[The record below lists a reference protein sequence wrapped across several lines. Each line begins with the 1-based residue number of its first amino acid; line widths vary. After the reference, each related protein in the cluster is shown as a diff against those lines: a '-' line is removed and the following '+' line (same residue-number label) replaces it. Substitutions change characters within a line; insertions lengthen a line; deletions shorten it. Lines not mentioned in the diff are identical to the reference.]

1 MNHRSLR
8 PSARYGLLPSAIA
21 AALVSALV
29 PAIAGAQEAD
39 ASNQATTTLDRIEVT
54 GSRIRQANLETS
66 QPVVTMTRAEIQKQ
80 GFTSIA
86 DIVQNITATGSPAIS
101 RADALAS
108 GEDVGG
114 QYVDLRNLGPQR
126 TLVLIDGKRMGISSS
141 GYSDLAAI
149 PSSIVERIEVLT
161 DGASALY
168 GSDAIAGVVN
178 IITRKRFDG
187 LEGSAYLGQ
196 YGQGDGTKEVYNFVI
211 GQTGERGS
219 VTLGA
224 EYSKEDPVFARDR
237 SFTASPQGRAHPT
250 PDLGG
255 PEGSVRSN
263 GWSGINQWGTL
274 FDADGNAFTA
284 NRGTTNTK
292 DINNFHPTN
301 GLTDQAN
308 ANQQMYLSTGLERRS
323 VFANAEFDITDNVRA
338 KADVLY
344 TDREATQQIA
354 GYPFRSTGFSDRYDG
369 DLSLKGDSAFNP
381 LGYDANFF
389 RRGWEVPRQT
399 KSELTTYRFS
409 GGLEGS
415 FEFAGKPWDW
425 DVGYLYN
432 QNKGVKTGTGNL
444 FLPNVEKALGPSF
457 VDASGVARCGTEANP
472 IAGCYAWNPLLGPDV
487 NAPGSLNNKD
497 LQKFLYLPTH
507 DTSTT
512 KTQVYSLN
520 LSGVLAT
527 LPAGDL
533 GIAAGYE
540 HRKEEAH
547 YSPDALL
554 QSGLSTDLAGSETQ
568 GGYSLDEFYV
578 ELAVPVLSD
587 VAFAKEL
594 SFNIAGR
601 YSDYNTF
608 GDTTNGKFSL
618 KWKPIDDLL
627 IRGTYATG
635 FRAPTVADLY
645 GGISESFDNYTDPC
659 DTLFGSA
666 VRNPQVATRCGAGG
680 VPAGFRQV
688 ASGGKPATGP
698 NAQSDSSF
706 LSGSNP
712 NLLPETSKSTTVG
725 FVYSPSWF
733 NGFDISLDWWKIK
746 IDDVIAAET
755 VSSILNNCYVLGID
769 SACGRFIRDTD
780 PDNLGQV
787 VGVTRNLINAGYQET
802 AGYDLGIS
810 YRLAD
815 TRYGN
820 FAFTW
825 KTTYVD
831 YLEYKRDNESTTPV
845 EQRSSWVAD
854 GASNFRVRSN
864 FNADWSWGDFGASWG
879 IRYYSGL
886 KEECSY
892 DLNGGAEC
900 DKPDY
905 RSAYKGA
912 VPVREV
918 GANTFH
924 DVQVRYNTPWNATVS
939 LGANNVFD
947 HIGQTMYS
955 QPNSSFSYNGSFD
968 IGRFVYMKYTQR
980 F

>member
-8 PSARYGLLPSAIA
+8 PAARYGLLPSAIA

-39 ASNQATTTLDRIEVT
+39 ASNTTTTLDRIEVT
-54 GSRIRQANLETS
+54 GSRIRQASLETS

-80 GFTSIA
+80 GFTSVA

-101 RADALAS
+101 RATALAS
-108 GEDVGG
+108 GENVGG
-114 QYVDLRNLGPQR
+114 QYVDLRNLGPER
-126 TLVLIDGKRMGISSS
+126 TLVLIDGKRMGITSS
-141 GYSDLAAI
+141 GYSDLASI

-196 YGQGDGTKEVYNFVI
+196 YGQGDGNKEVYNFVI

-224 EYSKEDPVFARDR
+224 EYSKEDPVYAKDR
-237 SFTASPQGRAHPT
+237 AFTRYPNGRYHQFPT
-250 PDLGG
+250 ADDTA
-255 PEGSVRSN
+255 
-263 GWSGINQWGTL
+263 GWSAINQWGTL
-274 FDADGNAFTA
+274 IDDRGTPDNGDDDIALTA
-284 NRGTTNTK
+284 NRGATNTK
-292 DINNFHPTN
+292 NLGNLHETGLADMTN
-301 GLTDQAN
+301 PN
-308 ANQQMYLSTGLERRS
+308 EQMFLSTGLKRRS
-323 VFANAEFDITDNVRA
+323 VFANAEFDITDNLRA

-344 TDREATQQIA
+344 TDREALQQIA
-354 GYPFRSTGFSDRYDG
+354 GYPFRSTGFDRFG
-369 DLSLKGDSAFNP
+369 RLPLAAQNEFNP
-381 LGYDANFF
+381 LGRDADFF

-415 FEFAGKPWDW
+415 FELAGKTWDW
-425 DVGYLYN
+425 DASYLYN

-444 FLPNVEKALGPSF
+444 FLPNALKALGPNY
-457 VDASGVARCGTEANP
+457 VDAATGQIRCGTAAAP
-472 IAGCYAWNPLLGPDV
+472 VAGCLPWNPLLGPDV
-487 NAPGSLNNKD
+487 TNSPYALSNPE
-497 LQKFLYLPTH
+497 LQKYLYLPTH

-512 KTQVYSLN
+512 ETQVYSLN

-540 HRKEEAH
+540 HRKETAE

-554 QSGLSTDLAGSETQ
+554 QSGLTTDLAGAATK

-587 VAFAKEL
+587 VTFAKEL
-594 SFNIAGR
+594 SFNLAGR
-601 YSDYNTF
+601 YSDYDTF

-627 IRGTYATG
+627 VRGTYATG

-645 GGISESFDNYTDPC
+645 GGVSESFDNYTDPC

-666 VRNPQVATRCGAGG
+666 VRNPQVAGRCGGL
-680 VPAGFRQV
+680 PANFRQA

-706 LSGSNP
+706 LSGSNSQ
-712 NLLPETSKSTTVG
+712 LMPETSKSTTVG

-746 IDDVIAAET
+746 IEDVIAAET
-755 VSSILNNCYVLGID
+755 VTSILNNCYVLGID
-769 SACGRFIRDTD
+769 SACNRFTR
-780 PDNLGQV
+780 NAKGQV
-787 VGVTRNLINAGYQET
+787 NNVTRTLINGGYQET
-802 AGYDLGIS
+802 AGYDLGIT
-810 YRLAD
+810 YRLTD
-815 TRYGN
+815 TRFGN
-820 FAFTW
+820 FGFTW

-831 YLEYKRDNESTTPV
+831 YSEYKRDNESTTPV
-845 EQRSSWVAD
+845 EQRTGWVAD
-854 GASNFRVRSN
+854 GVSNFRVRSN
-864 FNADWSWGDFGASWG
+864 FNADWSRGDFGASWG
-879 IRYYSGL
+879 IRYYGGL
-886 KEECSY
+886 KEECAY
-892 DLNGGAEC
+892 DLEGGPEC
-900 DKPDY
+900 NNPNY

-912 VPVREV
+912 VPLREV
-918 GANTFH
+918 GSNTFH
-924 DVQVRYNTPWNATVS
+924 DVQVRYNTPWNATVA

-955 QPNSSFSYNGSFD
+955 QPNSSFAYNGSFD

>member
-29 PAIAGAQEAD
+29 PAVAGAQEAG
-39 ASNQATTTLDRIEVT
+39 ASTQATTTLDRIEVT
-54 GSRIRQANLETS
+54 GSRIRQASLETA
-66 QPVVTMTRAEIQKQ
+66 QPVVTMSRAEIQKQ
-80 GFTSIA
+80 GFTSVA
-86 DIVQNITATGSPAIS
+86 DIVQNITASGSPAIS
-101 RADALAS
+101 RADALSS
-108 GEDVGG
+108 GEEVGG

-126 TLVLIDGKRMGISSS
+126 TLVLIDGKRMGISSA

-168 GSDAIAGVVN
+168 GSDAIAGVIN

-187 LEGSAYLGQ
+187 LEASAYLGQ
-196 YGQGDGTKEVYNFVI
+196 YGQGDGNKEVYNFVI

-219 VTLGA
+219 ITLGA
-224 EYSKEDPVFARDR
+224 EYSKEDPVMARDR
-237 SFTASPQGRAHPT
+237 DFTQYPQGRAHPF

-255 PEGSVRSN
+255 PNGALRTN
-263 GWSGINQWGTL
+263 GWSPINQWGTL
-274 FDADGNAFTA
+274 FDNSGRALTA

-292 DINNFHPTN
+292 NLGNFHTTN
-301 GLTDQAN
+301 GLVDYAN
-308 ANQQMYLSTGLERRS
+308 ANEQMYLSTGLERRS
-323 VFANAEFDITDNVRA
+323 VFANAEFDITENVRA

-354 GYPFRSTGFSDRYDG
+354 GYPFRSNGFSTRYAG
-369 DLSLKGDSAFNP
+369 DLRLDANSAFNP
-381 LGYDANFF
+381 LGYDADFY
-389 RRGWEVPRQT
+389 RRGWEMARQT
-399 KSELTTYRFS
+399 KSELSTYRFS

-425 DVGYLYN
+425 DIGYVYN
-432 QNKGVKTGTGNL
+432 QNKGVKTQTGNM

-457 VDASGVARCGTEANP
+457 IDASGVARCGTAAAP
-472 IAGCYAWNPLLGPDV
+472 IAGCLAWNPLLGPDV
-487 NAPGSLNNKD
+487 NAPGSLNNKE
-497 LQKFLYLPTH
+497 LQKYLFLPTH

-512 KTQVYSLN
+512 ETQVYSLN

-540 HRKEEAH
+540 HRKESAH

-554 QSGLSTDLAGSETQ
+554 QSGLSTSLAGSETQ

-627 IRGTYATG
+627 VRGTYATG
-635 FRAPTVADLY
+635 FRAPTVSDLY
-645 GGISESFDNYTDPC
+645 GGVGESFDNYTDPC
-659 DTLFGSA
+659 DTMFGAVRGSA
-666 VRNPQVATRCGAGG
+666 RCAAA
-680 VPAGFRQV
+680 VPANFRQA
-688 ASGGKPATGP
+688 ASGGSPATGP
-698 NAQSDSSF
+698 NAQSNTAF

-712 NLLPETSKSTTVG
+712 NLVPETSKSTTIG
-725 FVYSPSWF
+725 FVYSPSWIG
-733 NGFDISLDWWKIK
+733 GFDISLDWWKIK
-746 IDDVIAAET
+746 IDDVIANET
-755 VSSILNNCYVLGID
+755 VTSLLNNCYVLGIND
-769 SACGRFIRDTD
+769 ACNRFVRSTN
-780 PDNLGQV
+780 PRSLGQV
-787 VGVTRNLINAGYQET
+787 VGVTRTLINGGYQET
-802 AGYDLGIS
+802 AGFDLGIA
-810 YRLAD
+810 YRLPE
-815 TRYGN
+815 TRFGN
-820 FAFTW
+820 FAFNW

-831 YLEYKRDNESTTPV
+831 YLEYKRDSESTTPV
-845 EQRSSWVAD
+845 EQRTSWVAN
-854 GASNFRVRSN
+854 GGSNFRVRSN
-864 FNADWSWGDFGASWG
+864 FNADWSLGDFGASWNV
-879 IRYYSGL
+879 RYYSGL
-886 KEECSY
+886 KEECAY
-892 DLNGGAEC
+892 DLAGGPEC
-900 DKPDY
+900 DKPNY
-905 RSAYKGA
+905 RSDYKGL
-912 VPVREV
+912 VGVREV

-924 DVQVRYNTPWNATVS
+924 DVQVRYNTPWNATVAV
-939 LGANNVFD
+939 GANNVFD

>member
-8 PSARYGLLPSAIA
+8 PAARYGLLPSAIA
-21 AALVSALV
+21 TALVSALV

-39 ASNQATTTLDRIEVT
+39 ASKSTTTLDRIEVT
-54 GSRIRQANLETS
+54 GSRIRQANLETA
-66 QPVVTMTRAEIQKQ
+66 QPVVTMSRADIQKQ
-80 GFTSIA
+80 GFTSVA
-86 DIVQNITATGSPAIS
+86 DIVQNITSTGSPAIS
-101 RADALAS
+101 RADALSS
-108 GEDVGG
+108 GEEVGG
-114 QYVDLRNLGPQR
+114 QYVDLRNLGPER
-126 TLVLIDGKRMGISSS
+126 TLVLLDGKRLGISSG
-141 GYSDLAAI
+141 GYADLASI

-187 LEGSAYLGQ
+187 LEGSAYIGQ
-196 YGQGDGTKEVYNFVI
+196 YGQGDGSKEVYNFVL

-219 VTLGA
+219 ITLGA
-224 EYSKEDPVFARDR
+224 EYSKEDPVYARDR
-237 SFTASPQGRAHPT
+237 AFTRYPNGRGHPT

-255 PEGSVRSN
+255 PGGSVRSN
-263 GWSGINQWGTL
+263 GWSAINQWGTL
-274 FDADGNAFTA
+274 IGDNDTLWTA
-284 NRGTTNTK
+284 NRGTTDTSNLG
-292 DINNFHPTN
+292 NFHETD

-308 ANQQMYLSTGLERRS
+308 ANEQMYLSTGLERRS
-323 VFANAEFDITDNVRA
+323 VFANAEFDITDNLRA
-338 KADVLY
+338 RADVLY
-344 TDREATQQIA
+344 TDRETVQQIA
-354 GYPFRSTGFSDRYDG
+354 GYPFRSTGFTDRYDG
-369 DLSLKGDSAFNP
+369 DLSLKADSAFNP
-381 LGYDANFF
+381 LGRDADFF
-389 RRGWEVPRQT
+389 RRTWEVPRQT
-399 KSELTTYRFS
+399 KSELSTYRFS

-415 FEFAGKPWDW
+415 FELAGKPWDW
-425 DVGYLYN
+425 DASYLYN
-432 QNKGVKTGTGNL
+432 QNKGTKTGTGNL
-444 FLPNVEKALGPSF
+444 FLPNAQKALGASYI
-457 VDASGVARCGTEANP
+457 DANGVARCGSADAP
-472 IAGCYAWNPLLGPDV
+472 IEGCLAWNPLLGPDV
-487 NAPGSLNNKD
+487 NAPGSLNNPE
-497 LQKFLYLPTH
+497 LQKYLFLPTH

-512 KTQVYSLN
+512 KTEVYSLN

-533 GIAAGYE
+533 GLAAGYE
-540 HRKEEAH
+540 HRKESAH

-554 QSGLSTDLAGSETQ
+554 QSGLSTDLAGSETK

-627 IRGTYATG
+627 VRGTYATG
-635 FRAPTVADLY
+635 FRAPTVSNLY
-645 GGISESFDNYTDPC
+645 GGVSESFDNYTDPC

-666 VRNPQVATRCGAGG
+666 VRNPQVAERCGLA
-680 VPAGFRQV
+680 VPADFRQV
-688 ASGGKPATGP
+688 ASGGRPATGP
-698 NAQSDSSF
+698 NAQSDSAF
-706 LSGSNP
+706 LSGSNDA
-712 NLLPETSKSTTVG
+712 LKPETSKSTTIG

-746 IDDVIAAET
+746 IEDVIAAET
-755 VSSILNNCYVLGID
+755 VTSILNNCYVLGID
-769 SACGRFIRDTD
+769 SACDRFVRDND
-780 PDNLGQV
+780 PRNLGQV
-787 VGVTRNLINAGYQET
+787 IGVTRTLINAGYQET
-802 AGYDLGIS
+802 AGYDLGLT

-831 YLEYKRDNESTTPV
+831 YSEYKRDNESTSPV
-845 EQRSSWVAD
+845 EQRTSWVAD
-854 GASNFRVRSN
+854 GGSYFRVRSN
-864 FNADWSWGDFGASWG
+864 FNADWSWGDFGMSWNV
-879 IRYYSGL
+879 RYYSGL
-886 KEECSY
+886 KEECAY
-892 DLNGGAEC
+892 DLDGGPEC
-900 DKPDY
+900 NNPNY
-905 RSAYKGA
+905 QSAYKGV

-924 DVQVRYNTPWNATVS
+924 DVQVRYNTPWNATVA

-947 HIGQTMYS
+947 HEGQTMYS
-955 QPNSSFSYNGSFD
+955 QPNSSFVYNGGFD

>member
-8 PSARYGLLPSAIA
+8 PTARYGLLPSAIA
-21 AALVSALV
+21 AALVSAFV

-54 GSRIRQANLETS
+54 GSRIRQASLETA
-66 QPVVTMTRAEIQKQ
+66 QPVVTMSRAEIQKQ
-80 GFTSIA
+80 GFTSVA
-86 DIVQNITATGSPAIS
+86 DIVQNITASGSPAIS
-101 RADALAS
+101 RADALSS
-108 GEDVGG
+108 GEEVGG

-126 TLVLIDGKRMGISSS
+126 TLVLIDGKRMGISSA

-168 GSDAIAGVVN
+168 GSDAIAGVIN

-187 LEGSAYLGQ
+187 LEASAYLGQ
-196 YGQGDGTKEVYNFVI
+196 YGQGDGNKEIYNFVI

-219 VTLGA
+219 ITLGA
-224 EYSKEDPVFARDR
+224 EYSKEDPVLAKDR
-237 SFTASPQGRAHPT
+237 SFTRYPNGPRHPFPT
-250 PDLGG
+250 ADDT
-255 PEGSVRSN
+255 N
-263 GWSGINQWGTL
+263 GWSPINQWGTL
-274 FDADGNAFTA
+274 FDAAGNPLTA
-284 NRGTTNTK
+284 NRGTTDTK
-292 DINNFHPTN
+292 NPNNFHPTD
-301 GLTDQAN
+301 GILDQAN
-308 ANQQMYLSTGLERRS
+308 ANEQMYLSTGLERRS

-354 GYPFRSTGFSDRYDG
+354 GYPFRSNGFSSRYAG
-369 DLSLKGDSAFNP
+369 DLRLDGNSAFNP
-381 LGYDANFF
+381 LGYDADFY

-409 GGLEGS
+409 GGLEGT

-425 DVGYLYN
+425 DIGYVYN
-432 QNKGVKTGTGNL
+432 QNKGVKTQTGNL
-444 FLPNVEKALGPSF
+444 FLPNAEKALGPSF
-457 VDASGVARCGTEANP
+457 IDGSGVARCGTAAAP
-472 IAGCYAWNPLLGPDV
+472 IAGCLAWNPLLGPDV
-487 NAPGSLNNKD
+487 NAPGSMNNKE
-497 LQKFLYLPTH
+497 LQKYLFLPTH

-512 KTQVYSLN
+512 ETQVYSLN

-540 HRKEEAH
+540 HRKESAH

-554 QSGLSTDLAGSETQ
+554 QSGLSTSLAGSETE

-578 ELAVPVLSD
+578 ELAVPLLSD

-645 GGISESFDNYTDPC
+645 GGVGESFDNYTDPC
-659 DTLFGSA
+659 DTVFGA
-666 VRNPQVATRCGAGG
+666 VRGNARCAAA
-680 VPAGFRQV
+680 VPVNFRQA
-688 ASGGKPATGP
+688 ASGGSPATGP
-698 NAQSDSSF
+698 NAQSNTAF

-712 NLLPETSKSTTVG
+712 NLIPETSKSTTIG
-725 FVYSPSWF
+725 FVYSPSWVS
-733 NGFDISLDWWKIK
+733 GLDVSLDWWKIK

-755 VSSILNNCYVLGID
+755 VTSLLNNCYVLGID
-769 SACGRFIRDTD
+769 EACSRFVRSTN
-780 PDNLGQV
+780 PRSLGQV
-787 VGVTRNLINAGYQET
+787 VGVTRTLINGGYQET

-810 YRLAD
+810 YRLPE
-815 TRYGN
+815 TRFGN
-820 FAFTW
+820 FAFNW

-831 YLEYKRDNESTTPV
+831 YLEYKRDSESTTPV
-845 EQRSSWVAD
+845 EQRTSWVAND
-854 GASNFRVRSN
+854 SANFRVRSN
-864 FNADWSWGDFGASWG
+864 FNADWSLGDFGASWNV
-879 IRYYSGL
+879 RYYSGL
-886 KEECSY
+886 KEECAY
-892 DLNGGAEC
+892 DLDGGPEC
-900 DKPDY
+900 DIPDY
-905 RSAYKGA
+905 RSAYKGQ
-912 VPVREV
+912 VGVREV
-918 GANTFH
+918 GSNTFH
-924 DVQVRYNTPWNATVS
+924 DVQVRYNTPWNATVAV
-939 LGANNVFD
+939 GANNVFD

>member
-8 PSARYGLLPSAIA
+8 PAARYGLLPSAIA
-21 AALVSALV
+21 TALVTALI

-66 QPVVTMTRAEIQKQ
+66 QPVVTMTRADIQKQ
-80 GFTSIA
+80 GFTSVA

-141 GYSDLAAI
+141 GYSDLASI

-187 LEGSAYLGQ
+187 LEASAYLGQ
-196 YGQGDGTKEVYNFVI
+196 YGQGDGNKEVYNFVV

-224 EYSKEDPVFARDR
+224 EYSKEDPVMARDR
-237 SFTASPQGRAHPT
+237 AFTRYPNGRGHPFPDQGGAN
-250 PDLGG
+250 GG
-255 PEGSVRSN
+255 VRTN
-263 GWSGINQWGTL
+263 GWSAINQWGTL
-274 FDADGNAFTA
+274 FDNADNALTA
-284 NRGTTNTK
+284 NRGTTDTSK
-292 DINNFHPTN
+292 LANFHATN
-301 GLTDQAN
+301 PLTDYTN
-308 ANQQMYLSTGLERRS
+308 ANEEMYLSTGLERRS
-323 VFANAEFDITDNVRA
+323 VFANAEFDITDNLRA

-354 GYPFRSTGFSDRYDG
+354 GYPFRSTGFSDRYEG
-369 DLSLKGDSAFNP
+369 DLSLKAGSAFNP
-381 LGYDANFF
+381 LGYDADFY

-415 FEFAGKPWDW
+415 FELAGKPWDW
-425 DVGYLYN
+425 DAGYMYN

-444 FLPNVEKALGPSF
+444 YLPHAEKALGPSF
-457 VDASGVARCGTEANP
+457 IDASGVARCGTAANP
-472 IAGCYAWNPLLGPDV
+472 IAGCLAWNPLLGPDV

-497 LQKFLYLPTH
+497 LQKYLYLPTH

-512 KTQVYSLN
+512 KTEVYSLN

-533 GIAAGYE
+533 GLAAGYE
-540 HRKEEAH
+540 HRKESAH

-578 ELAVPVLSD
+578 ELAVPVLAD

-594 SFNIAGR
+594 SFSLAGR

-627 IRGTYATG
+627 VRGTYATG

-645 GGISESFDNYTDPC
+645 GGVSESFDNYTDPC
-659 DTLFGSA
+659 DTSFGSA
-666 VRNPQVATRCGAGG
+666 VRNPQVAARCAGV
-680 VPAGFRQV
+680 VPANFRQV
-688 ASGGKPATGP
+688 ASGGRPATGP
-698 NAQSDSSF
+698 NAQSDSAF

-712 NLLPETSKSTTVG
+712 NLMPETSKSTSIG
-725 FVYSPSWF
+725 FVYSPSYVS
-733 NGFDISLDWWKIK
+733 GLDVSLDWWKIK

-755 VSSILNNCYVLGID
+755 VTSILNNCYVLGID
-769 SACGRFIRDTD
+769 SACGRFVRDTD
-780 PDNLGQV
+780 GQV
-787 VGVTRNLINAGYQET
+787 VGVTRNLINGGYQET
-802 AGYDLGIS
+802 AGYDLGIA
-810 YRLAD
+810 YRLTD
-815 TRYGN
+815 TRFGN
-820 FAFTW
+820 FSFTW

-831 YLEYKRDNESTTPV
+831 YLEYKRDGESTTPV
-845 EQRSSWVAD
+845 EQRTSWVAD
-854 GASNFRVRSN
+854 GLSNFRVRSN
-864 FNADWSWGDFGASWG
+864 LNADWSRGDFGASWG
-879 IRYYSGL
+879 VRYYSGL
-886 KEECSY
+886 KEECAY

-900 DKPDY
+900 DKPNY
-905 RSAYKGA
+905 QSGYKGIQ
-912 VPVREV
+912 PIREV

-924 DVQVRYNTPWNATVS
+924 DVQVRYNTPWNATVAV
-939 LGANNVFD
+939 GANNVFD
-947 HIGQTMYS
+947 HVGQTMYS
-955 QPNSSFSYNGSFD
+955 QPNSSFAYNGSFD

>member
-8 PSARYGLLPSAIA
+8 PTARYGLLPSAIA
-21 AALVSALV
+21 AALVSAFV

-54 GSRIRQANLETS
+54 GSRIRQASLETA
-66 QPVVTMTRAEIQKQ
+66 QPVVTMSRAEIQKQ
-80 GFTSIA
+80 GFTSVA
-86 DIVQNITATGSPAIS
+86 DIVQNITASGSPAIS
-101 RADALAS
+101 RADALSS
-108 GEDVGG
+108 GEEVGG

-126 TLVLIDGKRMGISSS
+126 TLVLIDGKRMGISSA

-149 PSSIVERIEVLT
+149 TSSIVERIEVLT

-168 GSDAIAGVVN
+168 GSDAIAGVIN

-187 LEGSAYLGQ
+187 LEASAYLGQ
-196 YGQGDGTKEVYNFVI
+196 YGQGDGNKEVYNFVI

-219 VTLGA
+219 ITLGA
-224 EYSKEDPVFARDR
+224 EYSKEDPVLAKDR
-237 SFTASPQGRAHPT
+237 SITRYPNGRGHPFPTADDT
-250 PDLGG
+250 
-255 PEGSVRSN
+255 N
-263 GWSGINQWGTL
+263 GWSPINQWGTL
-274 FDADGNAFTA
+274 FDAAGNPLTA
-284 NRGTTNTK
+284 NRGTTDTK
-292 DINNFHPTN
+292 NPNNFHPTD
-301 GLTDQAN
+301 GILDQAN
-308 ANQQMYLSTGLERRS
+308 ANEQMYLSTGLERRS

-354 GYPFRSTGFSDRYDG
+354 GYPFRSNGFSSRYAG
-369 DLSLKGDSAFNP
+369 DLRLDGNSAFNP
-381 LGYDANFF
+381 LGYDADFY

-409 GGLEGS
+409 GGLEGT

-425 DVGYLYN
+425 DIGYVYN
-432 QNKGVKTGTGNL
+432 QNKGVKTQTGNL
-444 FLPNVEKALGPSF
+444 FLPNAEKALGPSF
-457 VDASGVARCGTEANP
+457 IDGSGVARCGTAAAP
-472 IAGCYAWNPLLGPDV
+472 IAGCLAWNPLLGPDV
-487 NAPGSLNNKD
+487 NAPGSMNNKE
-497 LQKFLYLPTH
+497 LQKYLFLPTH

-512 KTQVYSLN
+512 ETQVYSLN

-533 GIAAGYE
+533 GIAAGFE
-540 HRKEEAH
+540 HRKESAH

-554 QSGLSTDLAGSETQ
+554 QSGLSTSLAGSETQ

-578 ELAVPVLSD
+578 ELAVPLLSD

-627 IRGTYATG
+627 VRGTYATG

-645 GGISESFDNYTDPC
+645 GGVGESFDNYTDPC
-659 DTLFGSA
+659 DTVFGA
-666 VRNPQVATRCGAGG
+666 VRGNARCAAA
-680 VPAGFRQV
+680 VPVNFRQA
-688 ASGGKPATGP
+688 ASGGSAATGP
-698 NAQSDSSF
+698 NAQSNSAF

-712 NLLPETSKSTTVG
+712 NLIPETSKSTTIG
-725 FVYSPSWF
+725 FVYSPSWIA
-733 NGFDISLDWWKIK
+733 GFDLSLDWWKIK

-755 VSSILNNCYVLGID
+755 VTSLLNNCYVLGID
-769 SACGRFIRDTD
+769 EACSRFVRSTN
-780 PDNLGQV
+780 PRSLGQV
-787 VGVTRNLINAGYQET
+787 VGVTRTLINGGYQET
-802 AGYDLGIS
+802 AGYDLGIA
-810 YRLAD
+810 YRLPE
-815 TRYGN
+815 TRFGN
-820 FAFTW
+820 FAFNW

-831 YLEYKRDNESTTPV
+831 YLEYKRDSESTTPV
-845 EQRSSWVAD
+845 EQRTSWVAND
-854 GASNFRVRSN
+854 SANFRVRSN
-864 FNADWSWGDFGASWG
+864 FNADWSLGDFGASWNV
-879 IRYYSGL
+879 RYYSGL
-886 KEECSY
+886 KEECAY
-892 DLNGGAEC
+892 DLEGGPEC
-900 DKPDY
+900 DIPDY
-905 RSAYKGA
+905 RSAYKGQ
-912 VPVREV
+912 VGVREV
-918 GANTFH
+918 GSNTFH
-924 DVQVRYNTPWNATVS
+924 DMQVRYNTPWNATVAV
-939 LGANNVFD
+939 GANNVFD
-947 HIGQTMYS
+947 HLGQTMYS

>member
-8 PSARYGLLPSAIA
+8 PAARYGVLPSAIA

-39 ASNQATTTLDRIEVT
+39 ASKNPTTLDRIEVT

-66 QPVVTMTRAEIQKQ
+66 QPVVTMSRAEIQKQ
-80 GFTSIA
+80 GFTSVA

-126 TLVLIDGKRMGISSS
+126 TLVLIDGKRMGISST
-141 GYSDLAAI
+141 GYSDLASI

-187 LEGSAYLGQ
+187 LEGSAYIGQ
-196 YGQGDGTKEVYNFVI
+196 YGQGDGSKEVYNFVI

-224 EYSKEDPVFARDR
+224 EYSKEDPVMARDR
-237 SFTASPQGRAHPT
+237 DFTRYPNGRAHPF

-255 PEGSVRSN
+255 PDGSVRSN
-263 GWSGINQWGTL
+263 GWSAINQWGTL
-274 FDADGNAFTA
+274 FDADGNAWTA
-284 NRGTTNTK
+284 NRGTTDTSK
-292 DINNFHPTN
+292 LSNFHPTD
-301 GLTDQAN
+301 GLKDQAN
-308 ANQQMYLSTGLERRS
+308 ANEQMYLSTGLERRS
-323 VFANAEFDITDNVRA
+323 VFANAEFDITDNLRA
-338 KADVLY
+338 KADILY

-354 GYPFRSTGFSDRYDG
+354 GYPFRSTGFSDRYPG
-369 DLSLKGDSAFNP
+369 DLTLKAGSAFNP
-381 LGYDANFF
+381 LGVDADFY

-415 FEFAGKPWDW
+415 FELAGRTWDW
-425 DVGYLYN
+425 DAGYLYN
-432 QNKGVKTGTGNL
+432 QNKGTKTGTGNL
-444 FLPNVEKALGPSF
+444 FLPNAEKALGPSF
-457 VDASGVARCGTEANP
+457 IDANGVARCGTAAAP
-472 IAGCYAWNPLLGPDV
+472 IAGCLAWNPLLGPDV

-512 KTQVYSLN
+512 KTEVYSLN
-520 LSGVLAT
+520 LSGTLAT

-533 GIAAGYE
+533 GLAVGYE
-540 HRKEEAH
+540 HRKESAH

-568 GGYSLDEFYV
+568 GGYSLDEFYA

-618 KWKPIDDLL
+618 KWKPFDDLL

-645 GGISESFDNYTDPC
+645 GGVGESFDNYTDPC

-666 VRNPQVATRCGAGG
+666 VRNPQVAARCAGA
-680 VPAGFRQV
+680 VPANFRQV

-698 NAQSDSSF
+698 NAQSDSAF

-712 NLLPETSKSTTVG
+712 LLTPETSKSTSIG

-733 NGFDISLDWWKIK
+733 GGFDIGLDWWKIK
-746 IDDVIAAET
+746 IEDVIAAET
-755 VSSILNNCYVLGID
+755 VTSILNNCYVLGIN
-769 SACGRFIRDTD
+769 SACNRFVRDGD
-780 PDNLGQV
+780 GQV

-802 AGYDLGIS
+802 AGYDLNLS

-815 TRYGN
+815 TRFGN
-820 FAFTW
+820 FSFNW

-845 EQRSSWVAD
+845 EQRTGWVAD
-854 GASNFRVRSN
+854 GLSNFRVRSN

-879 IRYYSGL
+879 IRYYGGL
-886 KEECSY
+886 KEECAY
-892 DLNGGAEC
+892 DLDGGKEC
-900 DKPDY
+900 NNPNY
-905 RSAYKGA
+905 RSSYKGA

-918 GANTFH
+918 GSNTFH
-924 DVQVRYNTPWNATVS
+924 DVQVRYNTPWNATVAI
-939 LGANNVFD
+939 GANNVFD
-947 HIGQTMYS
+947 HVGQTMFS

>member
-8 PSARYGLLPSAIA
+8 PTARYGVLPSAIA

-39 ASNQATTTLDRIEVT
+39 ASKNPTTLDRIEVT

-66 QPVVTMTRAEIQKQ
+66 QPVVTMSRAEIQKQ
-80 GFTSIA
+80 GFTSVA

-101 RADALAS
+101 RSDALAS

-141 GYSDLAAI
+141 GYSDLASI

-187 LEGSAYLGQ
+187 LEGSAYIGQ
-196 YGQGDGTKEVYNFVI
+196 YGQGDGNKEVYNFVI

-224 EYSKEDPVFARDR
+224 EYSKEDPVMARDR
-237 SFTASPQGRAHPT
+237 DFTRYPNGRAHPT

-255 PEGSVRSN
+255 PGGTVRSN
-263 GWSGINQWGTL
+263 GWSAINQWGTL
-274 FDADGNAFTA
+274 IDADGNAWTA
-284 NRGTTNTK
+284 NRGTTDTSK
-292 DINNFHPTN
+292 LSNFHPTN

-308 ANQQMYLSTGLERRS
+308 PNEQMYLSTGLERRS
-323 VFANAEFDITDNVRA
+323 VFANAEFDITDNLRA

-354 GYPFRSTGFSDRYDG
+354 GYPFRSTGFDRYAG
-369 DLSLKGDSAFNP
+369 DLSLKADSAFNP
-381 LGYDANFF
+381 LGADANFY

-415 FEFAGKPWDW
+415 FELAGKTWDW
-425 DVGYLYN
+425 DAGYLYN
-432 QNKGVKTGTGNL
+432 QNKGTKTGTGNL
-444 FLPNVEKALGPSF
+444 FLPNAEKALGPSF
-457 VDASGVARCGTEANP
+457 IDANGVARCGTAANP
-472 IAGCYAWNPLLGPDV
+472 IAGCLAWNPLLGPDV

-512 KTQVYSLN
+512 KTEVYSLN
-520 LSGVLAT
+520 VSGSLAT

-533 GIAAGYE
+533 GLAAGYE
-540 HRKEEAH
+540 HRKESAH

-554 QSGLSTDLAGSETQ
+554 QSGLSSDLAGSETQ

-587 VAFAKEL
+587 VTFAKEL

-645 GGISESFDNYTDPC
+645 GGVGESFDNYTDPC

-666 VRNPQVATRCGAGG
+666 VRNPQVAARCGAN
-680 VPAGFRQV
+680 VPANFRQV

-698 NAQSDSSF
+698 NAQSDSAF

-712 NLLPETSKSTTVG
+712 LLKPETSKSTNIG

-733 NGFDISLDWWKIK
+733 SGFDVSLDWWKIK
-746 IDDVIAAET
+746 IEDVIAAET
-755 VSSILNNCYVLGID
+755 VSSILNNCYVLGIQ
-769 SACGRFIRDTD
+769 SACGRFVRDTD

-787 VGVTRNLINAGYQET
+787 VGVTRTLINGGYQET

-820 FAFTW
+820 FAFNW

-831 YLEYKRDNESTTPV
+831 YSEYKRDNEATTPV
-845 EQRSSWVAD
+845 EQRASWVAD
-854 GASNFRVRSN
+854 GLSNFRVRSN

-886 KEECSY
+886 KEECAY
-892 DLNGGAEC
+892 DLNGGKEC
-900 DKPDY
+900 SDPNY
-905 RSAYKGA
+905 RSSYKGA

-918 GANTFH
+918 GSNTFH
-924 DVQVRYNTPWNATVS
+924 DVQVRYNTPWNATVAV
-939 LGANNVFD
+939 GANNVFD
-947 HIGQTMYS
+947 HTGQTMFS
-955 QPNSSFSYNGSFD
+955 QPNSSFSYNGAYD